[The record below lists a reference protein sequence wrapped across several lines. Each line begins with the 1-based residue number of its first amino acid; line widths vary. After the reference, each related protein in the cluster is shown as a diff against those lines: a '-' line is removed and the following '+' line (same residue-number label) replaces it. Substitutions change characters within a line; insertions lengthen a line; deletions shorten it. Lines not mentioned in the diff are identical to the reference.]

1 MGRFRHGHRQA
12 LLLSFTRS
20 VWLALIA
27 ASLYLLAAAKPR
39 GLLAVPVLL
48 AVVYAAPPHSVRRRV
63 HSILPG
69 ANENR
74 LVMWRTGLNMI
85 MAHLVLG
92 VGPGLSRPHF
102 VAFQPADVGEL
113 PPGFYGHLHNVYI
126 HFAAERGIPAALI
139 VLWLFGRILWDM
151 RLGLRGL
158 PDGRRFLLH
167 AGVAGTLAV
176 ALVSYFDVSLGDSEI
191 LGAYLAIVAIAYRGV
206 FSNKK

>member
-1 MGRFRHGHRQA
+1 M
-12 LLLSFTRS
+12 
-20 VWLALIA
+20 LIA

-48 AVVYAAPPHSVRRRV
+48 AVVYAAAPDSVRQRVHSVR
-63 HSILPG
+63 PG

-74 LVMWRTGLNMI
+74 LVLWRTGPNMI
-85 MAHLVLG
+85 VAHLVLG
-92 VGPGLSRPHF
+92 VGPELAKAHF
-102 VAFQPADVGEL
+102 VGFQPTDVGEL

-139 VLWLFGRILWDM
+139 ILWLFGRILWDM

-158 PDGRRFLLH
+158 PDGRWFLLH

-176 ALVSYFDVSLGDSEI
+176 ALVSCFDVSLGDSEI
-191 LGAYLAIVAIAYRGV
+191 LGPIWQ
-206 FSNKK
+206 